1 MSGVSYAQSMRVQE
15 LSSIVFGQKHRL
27 AVMAAIAQ
35 SDGLVNPSDLAEE
48 LGFRAQSAIQTPLKD
63 LVAAGLIT
71 RQEGVGRVHY
81 RRNSSSLWDAALELL
96 TQALSEDVAAEHAGI
111 D

>member
-1 MSGVSYAQSMRVQE
+1 MSSVSYAQSTRVQE
-15 LSSIVFGQKHRL
+15 LSAIVFGQKHRL
-27 AVMAAIAQ
+27 ALMAAIAQ

-81 RRNSSSLWDAALELL
+81 RRNPSSLWEGALELL
-96 TQALSEDVAAEHAGI
+96 TRALAENVAADHPITG
-111 D
+111 